1 MFEPVKYLKE
11 TCQISMIMEELN
23 FVVQLAVNGRKLYD
37 CRPGEL
43 AELMLRVRTTLMSR
57 NFSGQCRCWLLLAL
71 DLASNRYAPLSGQ
84 LQGFYQVSA
93 FLKVQHL

>member
-1 MFEPVKYLKE
+1 
-11 TCQISMIMEELN
+11 MEELN
-23 FVVQLAVNGRKLYD
+23 FVVQLAVNGWKLYD

-43 AELMLRVRTTLMSR
+43 EELMLRVWTTLMSR
-57 NFSGQCRCWLLLAL
+57 NLRWRCCCWLLLAL

-93 FLKVQHL
+93 FL

>member
-1 MFEPVKYLKE
+1 
-11 TCQISMIMEELN
+11 MEELN

-43 AELMLRVRTTLMSR
+43 EELMLQVRRTVMSR
-57 NFSGQCRCWLLLAL
+57 NLSARCRCWLLLAL
-71 DLASNRYAPLSGQ
+71 DLASSRYAPLSGQ

-93 FLKVQHL
+93 FL